1 MASEDS
7 VVRAWANLHFTY
19 REMSKRLDERLRAE
33 SECSLGDVDVLNELH
48 CTPEHRLQMLT
59 LADRLSVTRG
69 GLTKIIDRLVER
81 GWVSRDR
88 PAHNRREVH
97 VLITDEG
104 SRVLRDART
113 VSIQLLTQTLGTHLD
128 DTALDDLATSMGKLH
143 QALTGNESRW
153 SPPPEQT
160 GESSRRTR

>member
-33 SECSLGDVDVLNELH
+33 TECSLGDVDVLNELH
-48 CTPEHRLQMLT
+48 CTADHRLQMLT
-59 LADRLSVTRG
+59 LADRLGVTRG

-81 GWVSRDR
+81 GWVIRDR

-97 VLITDEG
+97 VLITDDG
-104 SRVLRDART
+104 SRVLRQARP
-113 VSIQLLTQTLGTHLD
+113 VYIRLLTQTLGAHLD
-128 DTALDDLATSMGKLH
+128 DAALDDLAAAMGKLH
-143 QALTGNESRW
+143 QALTGNASRW
-153 SPPPEQT
+153 SPPAERT
-160 GESSRRTR
+160 G

>member
-1 MASEDS
+1 VASEDS

-33 SECSLGDVDVLNELH
+33 SACSLGDVDVLNELH

-59 LADRLSVTRG
+59 LADRLGVTRG

-97 VLITDEG
+97 VLITDDG
-104 SRVLRDART
+104 SRVLRDARA
-113 VSIQLLTQTLGTHLD
+113 VYIRLLTQTLGATLD
-128 DTALDDLATSMGKLH
+128 DAALDDLAAGMGKLH
-143 QALTGNESRW
+143 QALTGSESRW
-153 SPPPEQT
+153 SPLPERS
-160 GESSRRTR
+160 GE